1 VQKKPQRGFTLIEL
15 LVAVAII
22 GILSAIAVAAYQNMI
37 YRSRRNALVADG
49 RTLFQAFTQYHI
61 DHDMYPPC
69 CTPAD
74 EAFKLDTLHPLV
86 RDGYMRTGSGI
97 VAKLQG
103 QQITA
108 YDSPD
113 QPTTNHDFYA
123 LMVNAR
129 DPDIK
134 VLVADTDQYP
144 AASGQILYGTYLILP
159 DGTMERWE

>member
-1 VQKKPQRGFTLIEL
+1 VRKKQQRGFTLIEL

-22 GILSAIAVAAYQNMI
+22 GILSAIAIGAYKNMI

-49 RTLFQAFTQYHI
+49 RTLFQAFTQYNI
-61 DHDMYPPC
+61 DHSEYPPC

-74 EAFKLDTLHPLV
+74 EALKVDTLHPLT
-86 RDGYMRTGSGI
+86 RDGYLRTGGGI

-103 QQITA
+103 QEITA

-113 QPTTNHDFYA
+113 QPTSNHDFYA

-129 DPDIK
+129 DPSIK
-134 VLVADTDQYP
+134 VLIADTDQYP
-144 AASGQILYGTYLILP
+144 PHNGDILYGIYVVQE
-159 DGTMERWE
+159 DGSLERWE

>member
-1 VQKKPQRGFTLIEL
+1 MQTRRQRGFTLIEL

-22 GILSAIAVAAYQNMI
+22 GILSAIAIGAYQNMI
-37 YRSRRNALVADG
+37 FRSRRNALVADG
-49 RTLFQAFTQYHI
+49 RTLFQSFTQYNI
-61 DHDMYPPC
+61 DHDQYPPC
-69 CTPAD
+69 CSPAD

-86 RDGYMRTGSGI
+86 RDGYLRTGSGL

-103 QQITA
+103 QQLSA

-129 DPDIK
+129 DPSIK

-144 AASGQILYGTYLILP
+144 AANGTILYGIYIVTP
-159 DGTMERWE
+159 DGTLERWE